1 MLSLLAPLEIY
12 RTRPFPSPPRDV
24 TRRGRGHREGDMS
37 NFPLNLRLKQ
47 RSVLP
52 STGVTPLA
60 KGLSNMAMQTPG
72 GPSSQ
77 FPYGSQSQGGDVPS
91 GNGSGPGPMSQQ
103 IPSSQGLGTQGFGGP
118 DFITPQEA
126 QFACVYDP
134 NEKENLGMRSPANL
148 SPGRHKR
155 PRFGYDPTPSQPDP
169 SQLGSQG
176 PTMNPTPM
184 SQGWNA
190 GGSQSQAALS
200 QGDFLQRATGGDS
213 NSNGGEREGAFRM
226 PPPRAPSR
234 SGIVKAAKSP
244 PCHRNAFMDDD
255 EQPAEVPAHA
265 RVGGKDSVVSAAQM
279 ATMSRFRADF
289 VDVGVVGR
297 GGFCKVMRVI
307 HRLDGA
313 TYAVKRTERKLQTH
327 RERLEALREVQ
338 AMAALSGASPAPGLE
353 HVVRYYGAWTERD
366 RDGEHL
372 FMQLELCDGTLASA
386 QERAIE
392 LANAARDVPDDVG
405 AQRMADDARF
415 GERKIARVLR
425 QIAAA
430 LACAHARNVAH
441 LDVKPD
447 NILVKNGVYKLGD
460 WGRAAPVDG
469 VGNQTFGTSGRSA
482 SVSVED
488 GDARYLAPE
497 LLRGEVRVEGS
508 IHPSSRGGLGAAGEG
523 AGGGSGMGEPDS
535 PTVDDAMCSGGA
547 FGSAQS
553 AGAGGLNLSLPGD
566 FVGLDRADIFSLGAT
581 AFELARG
588 APLPSHGDEYQALRQ
603 GKVPALRG
611 FSVSFQQMVAGMM
624 REDPT
629 ARPTARALLKSQALA
644 EAEEDKPKSGGLFG
658 A

>member
-1 MLSLLAPLEIY
+1 
-12 RTRPFPSPPRDV
+12 
-24 TRRGRGHREGDMS
+24 MS

-77 FPYGSQSQGGDVPS
+77 FPYASQSQGGDVPN

-244 PCHRNAFMDDD
+244 PCHRNAFLDDD

-279 ATMSRFRADF
+279 ATMSRFRADY

-297 GGFCKVMRVI
+297 GGFCRVMRVI

-386 QERAIE
+386 RERAIE
-392 LANAARDVPDDVG
+392 LANAARDVPDDAG
-405 AQRMADDARF
+405 ARRRAADARF
-415 GERKIARVLR
+415 GEWKIARVLR

-447 NILVKNGVYKLGD
+447 NILVKDGVYKLGD
-460 WGRAAPVDG
+460 WGRAAPADG
-469 VGNQTFGTSGRSA
+469 VGNQSFGASGGRSA

-508 IHPSSRGGLGAAGEG
+508 IHPSRGGLGAGEG
-523 AGGGSGMGEPDS
+523 AGGGSGLEPDS
-535 PTVDDAMCSGGA
+535 PTVDDAMCGGGP

-553 AGAGGLNLSLPGD
+553 AGGPNLSLPGD

-588 APLPSHGDEYQALRQ
+588 APLPSHGDEYQALRR
-603 GKVPALRG
+603 GEVPALRG

-644 EAEEDKPKSGGLFG
+644 EAERAEEDKRKPGGLFG

>member
-1 MLSLLAPLEIY
+1 
-12 RTRPFPSPPRDV
+12 
-24 TRRGRGHREGDMS
+24 MS

-60 KGLSNMAMQTPG
+60 KGLSHMAMQTPG

-77 FPYGSQSQGGDVPS
+77 FPYASQSQGGDVPS
-91 GNGSGPGPMSQQ
+91 GNGSGPGAMSQQ

-176 PTMNPTPM
+176 PLGMNPTPM

-190 GGSQSQAALS
+190 GYGSQSQAALS

-213 NSNGGEREGAFRM
+213 NSNGGEREAAFRM

-234 SGIVKAAKSP
+234 SGMTLKAAKSP
-244 PCHRNAFMDDD
+244 PCHRNAFLDDD
-255 EQPAEVPAHA
+255 EQPAEVPAHG
-265 RVGGKDSVVSAAQM
+265 RVGGKDSIVSAAHL
-279 ATMSRFRADF
+279 ATMSRFRADY

-338 AMAALSGASPAPGLE
+338 AMAALSGASSQSPGLE

-372 FMQLELCDGTLASA
+372 FMQLELCDDTLAAA
-386 QERAIE
+386 QERAIT
-392 LANAARDVPDDVG
+392 LAQTARENPEDVG
-405 AQRMADDARF
+405 AQRKADDARF

-425 QIAAA
+425 QMAAA
-430 LACAHARNVAH
+430 LACAHARAVAH

-469 VGNQTFGTSGRSA
+469 VGYQSFGSNGESRGRSA

-508 IHPSSRGGLGAAGEG
+508 IHPSRGGRLGAGEG
-523 AGGGSGMGEPDS
+523 AGGGSGSTEPDS
-535 PTVDDAMCSGGA
+535 PTGDDPMCSGPGPS

-553 AGAGGLNLSLPGD
+553 GSIGPTNLSLPGD

-603 GKVPALRG
+603 GKVPALNG
-611 FSVSFQQMVAGMM
+611 FSVSFQQMIAGMM

-644 EAEEDKPKSGGLFG
+644 EAERAEEDTPKPGGLFG

>member
-1 MLSLLAPLEIY
+1 
-12 RTRPFPSPPRDV
+12 
-24 TRRGRGHREGDMS
+24 MS

-77 FPYGSQSQGGDVPS
+77 FPYASQSQGGDVPS

-134 NEKENLGMRSPANL
+134 NEKENHGMRSPANL

-176 PTMNPTPM
+176 PANTMTPM
-184 SQGWNA
+184 SQGWNV

-200 QGDFLQRATGGDS
+200 QGDFLQRAAGGDS

-244 PCHRNAFMDDD
+244 PCHRNAFLDDD

-265 RVGGKDSVVSAAQM
+265 RVGDRKDNVVSTAQL

-338 AMAALSGASPAPGLE
+338 AMAALSASTAPGLE
-353 HVVRYYGAWTERD
+353 NVVRYYGAWTERD

-372 FMQLELCDGTLASA
+372 FMQLELCDDTLASM

-392 LANAARDVPDDVG
+392 LRALSSENPDDVG
-405 AQRMADDARF
+405 AQRRADDAGF

-425 QIAAA
+425 QMAAA

-469 VGNQTFGTSGRSA
+469 VGNQSFGAHGTGKSGRS
-482 SVSVED
+482 STVSVED

-508 IHPSSRGGLGAAGEG
+508 IPGLGFGVSVGVGGEG
-523 AGGGSGMGEPDS
+523 PSGGGGSAEPDS
-535 PTVDDAMCSGGA
+535 PTVDDAMCSGGP

-553 AGAGGLNLSLPGD
+553 AGGGPNLSLPGD

-588 APLPSHGDEYQALRQ
+588 APLPSHGDEYQALRR
-603 GKVPALRG
+603 GKLPALHG

-644 EAEEDKPKSGGLFG
+644 ETERAEEDKPKPGGLFG

>member
-1 MLSLLAPLEIY
+1 
-12 RTRPFPSPPRDV
+12 
-24 TRRGRGHREGDMS
+24 MS

-244 PCHRNAFMDDD
+244 PCHRNAFLDDD

-279 ATMSRFRADF
+279 AMMSRFRADF

-297 GGFCKVMRVI
+297 GG
-307 HRLDGA
+307 
-313 TYAVKRTERKLQTH
+313 
-327 RERLEALREVQ
+327 ERLVGYL
-338 AMAALSGASPAPGLE
+338 L
-353 HVVRYYGAWTERD
+353 
-366 RDGEHL
+366 
-372 FMQLELCDGTLASA
+372 GT
-386 QERAIE
+386 
-392 LANAARDVPDDVG
+392 
-405 AQRMADDARF
+405 
-415 GERKIARVLR
+415 
-425 QIAAA
+425 
-430 LACAHARNVAH
+430 VAH
-441 LDVKPD
+441 PLLTV
-447 NILVKNGVYKLGD
+447 
-460 WGRAAPVDG
+460 
-469 VGNQTFGTSGRSA
+469 
-482 SVSVED
+482 
-488 GDARYLAPE
+488 
-497 LLRGEVRVEGS
+497 LLR
-508 IHPSSRGGLGAAGEG
+508 P
-523 AGGGSGMGEPDS
+523 
-535 PTVDDAMCSGGA
+535 C
-547 FGSAQS
+547 
-553 AGAGGLNLSLPGD
+553 
-566 FVGLDRADIFSLGAT
+566 
-581 AFELARG
+581 
-588 APLPSHGDEYQALRQ
+588 
-603 GKVPALRG
+603 
-611 FSVSFQQMVAGMM
+611 
-624 REDPT
+624 
-629 ARPTARALLKSQALA
+629 
-644 EAEEDKPKSGGLFG
+644 
-658 A
+658 